1 MGMTDKAELTDQEI
15 LDRLAAWV
23 VERRMTAPAIL
34 FLESHRPLSFV
45 GSQAMIAASPVVHV
59 FESFFQA
66 FGGGGWKHTTYQRFA
81 ELMEDRDN
89 VERLIVAIE
98 RRSQERAA
106 ALREEKARAKALE
119 RVEGGGRGGWRF
131 WRRGRAPGGH
141 A

>member
-59 FESFFQA
+59 FEGFFQA
-66 FGGGGWKHTTYQRFA
+66 FAGAGWQHGVYQRFA
-81 ELMEDRDN
+81 EMMGDRDN
-89 VERLIVAIE
+89 VERLIVTIE
-98 RRSQERAA
+98 RQSQERTLR
-106 ALREEKARAKALE
+106 LREEKARAKAL
-119 RVEGGGRGGWRF
+119 RQAARGGPRGWRF
-131 WRRGRAPGGH
+131 WRRGPAPGGQ